1 MKWSG
6 KCEQCF
12 EWNSLIEE
20 SNSKPSGPL
29 SKSKG
34 QTINFE
40 TLNSDIIEY
49 PRLKTNIEEMDRV
62 IGGGFVFR
70 VCNSYW
76 GRSWH
81 WKIDSF
87 ITIAG

>member
-1 MKWSG
+1 MKSNKQYICQSCGSVSMKWSG

-20 SNSKPSGPL
+20 NNSKPSGPL

-40 TLNSDIIEY
+40 TLNNDIIEY

-62 IGGGFVFR
+62 TG
-70 VCNSYW
+70 
-76 GRSWH
+76 
-81 WKIDSF
+81 
-87 ITIAG
+87 